1 MRLKNSGPNI
11 FVDSSNFLCLQ
22 NRHNFCMRQKNP
34 GSNNYKIRKGSIII
48 EFSAAKDFLVFH
60 R

>member
-1 MRLKNSGPNI
+1 MIYIVEVRTFLSILEI
-11 FVDSSNFLCLQ
+11 FYAYSE
-22 NRHNFCMRQKNP
+22 RMRQKNP

-48 EFSAAKDFLVFH
+48 ELSAAKDFLVFH